1 MSATTPPEPLVP
13 ADVDLRDFPFTPMF
27 RSRLFG
33 SSFHARVS
41 DAGWRAGVTLWLKS
55 WDQVPAG
62 TLPDDDIDLCRL
74 AELGRDLKSWRKVR
88 MEALWGW
95 MKCSDGRLHH
105 HVVAEGVMEA
115 WTGKLKRAWGTDC
128 ARIKKAN
135 QRNQTDLPVP
145 TFEVWLSQRQ
155 SSDVPRD
162 KTEMSPGTPPLC
174 PEENGSNRKGER
186 KGQGQGKGKG
196 KGDSKNLA
204 AAEEGATD
212 GEPGNGPD
220 HPPARERWRSVANQV
235 LAILGTSIQDPTWY
249 GTAGVVAQ
257 WLADGAD
264 PERDILPTV
273 TARLAAA
280 RKTHGPNWLPRG
292 LGYFTDPIAE
302 ALARNTTPLTKRD
315 DHGQT
320 QTRSASDED
329 LVARILE
336 RRGGRL

>member
-1 MSATTPPEPLVP
+1 MTDAASLPEPLVP

-74 AELGRDLKSWRKVR
+74 AELGRDVKSWRKVKA
-88 MEALWGW
+88 EALWGW
-95 MKCSDGRLHH
+95 MKCRDGRLHH

-145 TFEVWLSQRQ
+145 TFEEWMSQRQ
-155 SSDVPRD
+155 SGDVPRD
-162 KTEMSPGTPPLC
+162 KPEMSPRTTHLC

-186 KGQGQGKGKG
+186 KGQGKG
-196 KGDSKNLA
+196 KGDSKIL
-204 AAEEGATD
+204 AAEEGAQD
-212 GEPGNGPD
+212 RDPIRIALDSIGAWDDPNLHIHG
-220 HPPARERWRSVANQV
+220 ARVLDWIRQGADLDLDIVPTLKAV
-235 LAILGTSIQDPTWY
+235 LAK
-249 GTAGVVAQ
+249 
-257 WLADGAD
+257 
-264 PERDILPTV
+264 
-273 TARLAAA
+273 A
-280 RKTHGPNWLPRG
+280 RKSRGNPDFMPTSLNFFDQAVADAVSARTRPLPDATHGGAHHAPASDHQRTQRRA
-292 LGYFTDPIAE
+292 YDPAE
-302 ALARNTTPLTKRD
+302 SRRRTAEGFALA
-315 DHGQT
+315 
-320 QTRSASDED
+320 
-329 LVARILE
+329 VE
-336 RRGGRL
+336 REERGG